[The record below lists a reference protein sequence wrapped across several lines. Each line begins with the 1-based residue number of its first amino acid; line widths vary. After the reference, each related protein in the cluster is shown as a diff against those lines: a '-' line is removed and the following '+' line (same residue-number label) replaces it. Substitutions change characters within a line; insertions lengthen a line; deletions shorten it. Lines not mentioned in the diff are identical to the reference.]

1 MFLLSKLAHA
11 VRTIPY
17 ADVKKNDSSISL
29 TCDNCK
35 DQYSANWPL
44 ATLIV
49 DRSPKALCNQCETM
63 NGMTRHSM
71 MKQYEAPAWI
81 SFVNMNYMHA
91 CV

>member
-1 MFLLSKLAHA
+1 MFFLSKLAYA
-11 VRTIPY
+11 ICTIPY

-49 DRSPKALCNQCETM
+49 DRSPKALRN
-63 NGMTRHSM
+63 
-71 MKQYEAPAWI
+71 
-81 SFVNMNYMHA
+81 
-91 CV
+91 